1 LNGFAESIIHKNN
14 LRVLFGEKATRS
26 SGTECEIDSCGMR
39 SDAIVKQ
46 RKNKNKSRESAFVE
60 KKSELIKSDDTE
72 MQHVPHCRKDS
83 ITGWT
88 SNDRPKLS
96 RFPTT
101 SRLLSSLGQTS
112 SQAVV
117 SKRKAF
123 TDEQV
128 DETQY
133 KKRTSTNRLEN
144 FDPIEPLRF
153 EIRDNLIDEKIIIDL
168 CARIWSKLDM
178 VLTIT

>member
-1 LNGFAESIIHKNN
+1 
-14 LRVLFGEKATRS
+14 
-26 SGTECEIDSCGMR
+26 
-39 SDAIVKQ
+39 
-46 RKNKNKSRESAFVE
+46 
-60 KKSELIKSDDTE
+60 
-72 MQHVPHCRKDS
+72 MQHVPHCSKDS

-96 RFPTT
+96 RFPST
-101 SRLLSSLGQTS
+101 SRLLSSLEQTS

-133 KKRTSTNRLEN
+133 KKRTSTSRLEN
-144 FDPIEPLRF
+144 FDPSSREWS
-153 EIRDNLIDEKIIIDL
+153 EK
-168 CARIWSKLDM
+168 RR
-178 VLTIT
+178 V